1 MDGMD
6 TNTFRHLSAFI
17 GSRPIGLGW
26 LAGISV
32 METDRAVTTDWHS
45 HATAE
50 MLFCLRGETHYEF
63 RDRPALTLCAGAF
76 LVIPAHIEHRV
87 SNAIDEPGKRLGLN
101 LRETD
106 EKPSRFALFAAA
118 DYRRL
123 FRQLN
128 ATAFIPRP
136 CTPDMRRS
144 ILELDRLVHVPRLP
158 SFDCGRLRLLCCSIL
173 YDTAV
178 PTQGRI
184 QPSVKI
190 MDEAVLWLEQ
200 HAHEKLGIDRLVA
213 FMGYSRARLFTLF
226 RTHTGLTPNDYLL
239 RIRLKRAKEKL
250 ASSSAS
256 VQSIA
261 TACGFADNGY
271 FARVFKRQ
279 TGFTPLDYRRHFH
292 DVNN

>member
-1 MDGMD
+1 MDND
-6 TNTFRHLSAFI
+6 TFRHLSAFI
-17 GSRPIGLGW
+17 GPRAIGLGW
-26 LAGISV
+26 LAGISA

-45 HATAE
+45 HATTE

-63 RDRPALTLCAGAF
+63 RNRPALTLCAGAC
-76 LVIPAHIEHRV
+76 LVIPAHVEHRV

-106 EKPSRFALFAAA
+106 ERSARFALFAAT
-118 DYRRL
+118 DYRRFL
-123 FRQLN
+123 TQLK
-128 ATAFIPRP
+128 AAAFLPRA
-136 CTPDMRRS
+136 CTPDLRRS
-144 ILELDRLVHVPRLP
+144 ILELDRLVHTPRL
-158 SFDCGRLRLLCCSIL
+158 SSTACGRLRLLCCTIL
-173 YDTAV
+173 YDAAF
-178 PTQGRI
+178 PAQSRI

-190 MDEAVLWLEQ
+190 MDEAVRWLEQ

-250 ASSSAS
+250 TSSSAS

-261 TACGFADNGY
+261 AACGFADNGY
-271 FARVFKRQ
+271 FARVFRRQ
-279 TGFTPLDYRRHFH
+279 TGFTPLDYRLRFH
-292 DVNN
+292 NIRN